1 MPQNSLSR
9 SIAGAAVRKPCAW
22 SDFWGRHFPCLP
34 AGRFGTF
41 LVSIPRS
48 IAGLKKR
55 KYTREDEV
63 LSVKHEP
70 PNMRALVRRQHRR
83 MQKTKKANTPQKDT
97 GFRIWKMEFG
107 I

>member
-34 AGRFGTF
+34 AGRERNF

-55 KYTREDEV
+55 KYTREDETTPN
-63 LSVKHEP
+63 KHTH
-70 PNMRALVRRQHRR
+70 PNTRALV
-83 MQKTKKANTPQKDT
+83 KNTTT
-97 GFRIWKMEFG
+97 GEK
-107 I
+107 